1 VLAYQKPARQ
11 KRVFDRHP
19 GDLDRD
25 LLGRDWLSFRK
36 ALNEIKREGTSRTEA
51 LLVPDQIGLAAPL
64 LNPDGT
70 AHGSLTV
77 VGPTRRIELFD
88 EAALRQRLLGTAREL
103 TRRLA
108 QAQRPEKAPAKKPP
122 AQHRIAKRKNLR

>member
-1 VLAYQKPARQ
+1 M
-11 KRVFDRHP
+11 
-19 GDLDRD
+19 
-25 LLGRDWLSFRK
+25 GRDWPRFRK

-70 AHGSLTV
+70 AQGSLTV
-77 VGPTRRIELFD
+77 GGPTRRLELFD
-88 EAALRQRLLGTAREL
+88 EAALRRRLLETAREL

-108 QAQRPEKAPAKKPP
+108 QAQRPERPSAKKRP
-122 AQHRIAKRKNLR
+122 ARHPIATHKNLR